1 MTGFRNITAS
11 RSGDIIKVK
20 LIDTTYKVYFKSKAN
35 INNEKEMEKLKQDLR
50 DKGVPL

>member
-1 MTGFRNITAS
+1 MGFRDIKAS

-20 LIDTTYKVYFKSKAN
+20 LIDTIYKVYFKGKAN
-35 INNEKEMEKLKQDLR
+35 INNEKEMEKLKKDLR